1 MQRAASRERKGT
13 FRQARLEAFVFG
25 DTTKGADRE
34 HAVGWEIE
42 IKSTDTEQHHVFPP
56 CLVFEFFFHSL
67 FPLSPPTLSL
77 LFSAP
82 LPLCRGGERNERKR
96 RERGER
102 KGKRVKQGRQ
112 GREGKE
118 RQECE

>member
-56 CLVFEFFFHSL
+56 CHLSSNSSFTPSSL
-67 FPLSPPTLSL
+67 SLPLPFPSYSLPLSLS
-77 LFSAP
+77 A
-82 LPLCRGGERNERKR
+82 GEERET
-96 RERGER
+96 RERG
-102 KGKRVKQGRQ
+102 
-112 GREGKE
+112 GREGRGKARE
-118 RQECE
+118 